1 LKGLTFKAEIINV
14 AEYLST
20 KYAEDEF
27 LNIDSQDSNEPNMNS
42 TVKTSV
48 KFSEELNQS
57 NETSDIQRKAFN
69 TQKEDLEKWESKVM
83 LDQYIASM
91 DRQLITKKTYGC

>member
-1 LKGLTFKAEIINV
+1 MKGLTFKAEIINV
-14 AEYLST
+14 AEYFST

-42 TVKTSV
+42 TVKTSA

-83 LDQYIASM
+83 LDQYISSM

>member
-1 LKGLTFKAEIINV
+1 LKGLAFKAEIINV

-27 LNIDSQDSNEPNMNS
+27 LNIESQDSNEPNMNS
-42 TVKTSV
+42 TVKTSA

-57 NETSDIQRKAFN
+57 
-69 TQKEDLEKWESKVM
+69 
-83 LDQYIASM
+83 DQTGDM
-91 DRQLITKKTYGC
+91 

>member
-1 LKGLTFKAEIINV
+1 VEKEACYRLKGHAYKAEIINIT
-14 AEYLST
+14 EYLST

-42 TVKTSV
+42 TVKTPA

-57 NETSDIQRKAFN
+57 NETSDTQKEAFN
-69 TQKEDLEKWESKVM
+69 T
-83 LDQYIASM
+83 
-91 DRQLITKKTYGC
+91 